1 MSKEIYISSTPH
13 ETRLAIVEHDELTE
27 IYYERENE
35 YTLAGSI
42 YNGKVTRV
50 LPGMQSS
57 FVDVGLERDAFLYIT
72 DFMEEAGD
80 SAEFDTAESRGRSNS
95 RRNDRGRDSQAG
107 ETSSME
113 SPDRSFSEAVAS
125 PGPEREV
132 RSEAQPESRSAER
145 GERGDR
151 SDRGDRNDRGR
162 RRGRSGNREQQPPR
176 ESRPL
181 SDTPAFADASPT
193 IDAPIQLTRAET
205 GQDADLGE
213 GAPGADGSRRWRGRR
228 GRRRG
233 RGGNREESAGD
244 QIAAGTLGSEAPVFP
259 PDPSSGYDLSES
271 DDAVSLEAVAHT
283 TEDDGYAVEPAS
295 IPPRL
300 DIQEPVFYAPAPS
313 FESRETRNAGSR
325 EGSDRGRRERG
336 GRGRDRRDDRP
347 RAPRGFTPSRSL
359 YGVEDTTEQHGTESA
374 PSEPII
380 MLGESLSKYRQG
392 GQAGQNPTTASS
404 TAPSPAPGF
413 VLPGAW
419 DGGNVLPGETIRP
432 RTPSARADAEPRRDG
447 SRDSSRREGRSSFPR
462 EEQGRSSRPADA
474 SVQVA
479 PVVPFRQEPAPVE
492 QDADGPTVATP
503 PEAAAT
509 LAEAG
514 AFLASQ
520 EPHSVAA
527 DETSSPAFAPE
538 VVAPTPAP
546 QDDEP
551 VEGSA
556 SYRFDPVPPREF
568 RQPAPE
574 PEFAAETQAQ
584 THSITPP
591 AGTPLTPIHSDS
603 ELIGASS
610 AGIDQLSEAPAMHAM
625 TSITSEG
632 EMFSQAPPPP
642 PTQEV
647 SEPTSPLQHETAI
660 LHAEA
665 DLPVTREAE
674 LSEGAHLSAMLPPV
688 APEISHEADDL
699 IVEEL
704 SHDEEHEPG
713 VEEEDFQT
721 TTLHAASIE
730 EMEYDEDD
738 EETLEGAADLGTMLR
753 EMSIDEIT
761 QPAEP
766 ANDEEDEDY
775 AFEEEDSIEDAAF
788 AESPE
793 STHSPDPMG
802 FTEADFTGERSN
814 QDRGE
819 FDSPRVGPAADSTSQ
834 EEQRNDRRRGGR
846 RDGRRSG
853 RDRSGDR
860 GGDRSRSS
868 SLPTTSASIGGER
881 DRSSG
886 SRPGRRD
893 GHRSAQTTNLP
904 AISDLLKPGQ
914 EVLVQIAKEPIAKKG
929 ARITSHIALPGRF
942 LVFMPTVNHTGVSRK
957 IESDGERRRLKEIL
971 LSEKGEASGGFI
983 VRTAASGAS
992 EEELRS
998 DLRFLLNLW
1007 ADIKQRSEASK
1018 SPALIYHDLNLV
1030 ERILR
1035 DQVTDNFSAIWVDTE
1050 SEYERVLRFLQR
1062 FQPSLIRRVKLYT
1075 KDTPLFEQFGITE
1088 EINKALR
1095 SKVWLKSGGSI
1106 VINQTEALVAIDIN
1120 TGKYV
1125 GKTARLE
1132 DTIVKTN
1139 LDAIPEIVRQ
1149 IRLRDLGGIIII
1161 DFIDMDERKNRHKV
1175 MAVLEEE
1182 LKKDRAPSKVLQ
1194 FNDFGLVA
1202 ITRKRVKQSLERTL
1216 STTCG
1221 ICAGTGMVKSAV
1233 TVCNDIYI
1241 EMRKMQKHLDRGD
1254 IMLRVNPE
1262 VVKQLKSPTA
1272 KWLQEMEEMVGKTI
1286 LVKSDPTLHPEQF
1299 DIH

>member
-80 SAEFDTAESRGRSNS
+80 SAVFDTGESRGRSNG
-95 RRNDRGRDSQAG
+95 RRNDRGREGQQGENSPAESQDRPFTEAAEAGQDSQPEG
-107 ETSSME
+107 RTS
-113 SPDRSFSEAVAS
+113 
-125 PGPEREV
+125 
-132 RSEAQPESRSAER
+132 
-145 GERGDR
+145 
-151 SDRGDRNDRGR
+151 DRNDRNDRSR
-162 RRGRSGNREQQPPR
+162 RRGRGGNREPR
-176 ESRPL
+176 L
-181 SDTPAFADASPT
+181 VSDTPSFTDSTSTPPSPPLQVT
-193 IDAPIQLTRAET
+193 PPELGNE
-205 GQDADLGE
+205 ADLGE

-233 RGGNREESAGD
+233 RGGNREGLPVGE
-244 QIAAGTLGSEAPVFP
+244 AASGTADLDPSSLA
-259 PDPSSGYDLSES
+259 PDPSSGYDL
-271 DDAVSLEAVAHT
+271 A
-283 TEDDGYAVEPAS
+283 EPS
-295 IPPRL
+295 G
-300 DIQEPVFYAPAPS
+300 S
-313 FESRETRNAGSR
+313 FESGSDSFDDFDLDASAAEPHDPSGSGSPQHLQQSGGEESLRGTSSEPSAAPPSLEPRESRTAGPR
-325 EGSDRGRRERG
+325 DASDRGRRDRG
-336 GRGRDRRDDRP
+336 GRDRRDDRP
-347 RAPRGFTPSRSL
+347 RAPRGFAPSRAL
-359 YGVEDTTEQHGTESA
+359 YGVDDTTDQGGADTA
-374 PSEPII
+374 PIEPII
-380 MLGESLSKYRQG
+380 LPGESLSKYRQG
-392 GQAGQNPTTASS
+392 GEAAQIAAS
-404 TAPSPAPGF
+404 TPAAAAPAPEF
-413 VLPGAW
+413 TLPGAW
-419 DGGNVLPGETIRP
+419 DGGSILPGETIRP
-432 RTPSARADAEPRRDG
+432 RSSSAGFSPEPRRD
-447 SRDSSRREGRSSFPR
+447 SRRDGRTDNRRTDRGTSGRQPAASFN
-462 EEQGRSSRPADA
+462 
-474 SVQVA
+474 VA
-479 PVVPFRQEPAPVE
+479 PIASFRNEPAPVE
-492 QDADGPTVATP
+492 QDADGPAIATP
-503 PEAAAT
+503 PEAEAT
-509 LAEAG
+509 LAEA
-514 AFLASQ
+514 APALPLHESQTPPASMHQ
-520 EPHSVAA
+520 ESTTLSAA
-527 DETSSPAFAPE
+527 LVDQEYE
-538 VVAPTPAP
+538 PTEAK
-546 QDDEP
+546 
-551 VEGSA
+551 A
-556 SYRFDPVPPREF
+556 SHRFDPIPPREF
-568 RQPAPE
+568 RQTAPE
-574 PEFAAETQAQ
+574 SESSPEASSLV
-584 THSITPP
+584 HSITPP
-591 AGTPLTPIHSDS
+591 PGTPLTPLHTEGQPFESAASEPVEHS
-603 ELIGASS
+603 EH
-610 AGIDQLSEAPAMHAM
+610 PAEVLPAHDL
-625 TSITSEG
+625 TSISEDG
-632 EMFSQAPPPP
+632 EMLSQTPPPP
-642 PTQEV
+642 PAEEIA
-647 SEPTSPLQHETAI
+647 EPASPLQHETAI
-660 LHAEA
+660 LHAEPASHSVAEPESFATTPPA
-665 DLPVTREAE
+665 DI
-674 LSEGAHLSAMLPPV
+674 
-688 APEISHEADDL
+688 PEISPEADNL

-704 SHDEEHEPG
+704 SHETETESETG
-713 VEEEDFQT
+713 AEEEDFT

-730 EMEYDEDD
+730 EMDYDEE

-761 QPAEP
+761 QPVEP
-766 ANDEEDEDY
+766 ATEDEEDDY
-775 AFEEEDSIEDAAF
+775 AFEEEDSVEDGAF
-788 AESPE
+788 ANSFEETSE
-793 STHSPDPMG
+793 ADSMG
-802 FTEADFTGERSN
+802 FTEADFSGEPSGI
-814 QDRGE
+814 DDE
-819 FDSPRVGPAADSTSQ
+819 VTDSPRAAGSSDTQPQ
-834 EEQRNDRRRGGR
+834 EHRNEGRRGGR
-846 RDGRRSG
+846 RDGRRGG
-853 RDRSGDR
+853 RDRDR
-860 GGDRSRSS
+860 GGDRSRSFAGPIAGS
-868 SLPTTSASIGGER
+868 STSAGDR
-881 DRSSG
+881 DRNSG

-1075 KDTPLFEQFGITE
+1075 KETPLFEQFGITE

-1233 TVCNDIYI
+1233 SVCNDIYI

-1254 IMLRVNPE
+1254 VMLRVNPE